1 MTAFVINSRTAVVA
15 LRPDLLIVLWCVWG
29 PAGLFPGRAEVYF
42 DTEHVFYHWGA
53 QFAGVP
59 THLLPRS

>member
-1 MTAFVINSRTAVVA
+1 MIAFIINSRTAVVA

-42 DTEHVFYHWGA
+42 DWEA

-59 THLLPRS
+59 THLLLRS